1 MFAQDIASV
10 PLFKGFSG
18 DQISL
23 IRPLVEICRFPTN
36 QVVFGQGETADHLYV
51 VIAGEVEISYKPF
64 DGPALTVT
72 RVCPG
77 GVFGWSAA
85 LGHAAYTSSAIC
97 RLPTEAYRIAGK
109 GLHCLCQN
117 HPETGT
123 IILERLANVIA
134 ERLRSTNTLILELLG
149 QSIDGTGN
157 C

>member
-1 MFAQDIASV
+1 MLAQDIASI
-10 PLFKGFSG
+10 PLFSG
-18 DQISL
+18 LSKNQISL
-23 IRPLVEICRFPTN
+23 IRPLVEICQFPTD
-36 QVVFGQGETADHLYV
+36 QVVFGQGQPADYLYV

-72 RVCPG
+72 RVCKG

-97 RLPTEAYRIAGK
+97 HSPTEAYRITGK
-109 GLHCLCQN
+109 GLHCLCLN

-123 IILERLANVIA
+123 IILEHLANVIA
-134 ERLRSTNTLILELLG
+134 ERLRSTNVLILDLLG
-149 QSIDGTGN
+149 QGIDDTGS